1 MPGSTWPGVPV
12 GRVARPGGLGKSDH
26 EVAPVATFALGDIR
40 YLAVNKQKDLYDGC
54 SPPWGGSEQVNVLIL
69 SGLKTDSK
77 KRVLIK
83 QLQLTA
89 PVSSEPDPKKP
100 RQSFGDVATQY
111 FGADSGSQAEAG
123 TTTVPT

>member
-1 MPGSTWPGVPV
+1 MAAVHL
-12 GRVARPGGLGKSDH
+12 GG
-26 EVAPVATFALGDIR
+26 
-40 YLAVNKQKDLYDGC
+40 
-54 SPPWGGSEQVNVLIL
+54 GGEQVNVLIL
-69 SGLKTDSK
+69 RGLKTDSK

-89 PVSSEPDPKKP
+89 PVSSEPDTRKKP
-100 RQSFGDVATQY
+100 RQSFDDVATQY